1 MKSTSAFKISPIC
14 NVRAEV
20 GAEIKEFFVAYQEI
34 LAKLPSRKD
43 LQICTADKSG
53 SL

>member
-1 MKSTSAFKISPIC
+1 MNNTGAFKISPIC
-14 NVRAEV
+14 NVSEV
-20 GAEIKEFFVAYQEI
+20 GAEIKESFVAYQEI

-43 LQICTADKSG
+43 LKIYTADKSG